1 MTWKPT
7 DEELKMLH
15 ETEKWMQMDENGDWS
30 IREDAPKQIKE
41 FHEYMRKMCSR
52 FD

>member
-15 ETEKWMQMDENGDWS
+15 ETEKWMQMDENGNWS
-30 IREDAPKQIKE
+30 MREDAPKEAKE
-41 FHEYMRKMCSR
+41 FNEKFKKKYSI
-52 FD
+52 FE